1 VHPTTNLARLDAGD
15 TFTDSI
21 NLSTTNTTAFDFKM
35 AGNNTTGAW
44 LYGRKSRGTIA
55 TPTGITSGDGMTG
68 LRAYGYNATSA
79 SYVEGGYIR
88 FAADGT
94 PGATDM
100 PGKFEVRTTTAGN
113 ASPSL
118 RMTIANDGKVTFE
131 NVYGTTVGATN
142 RDLYIDNTGLI
153 GYVASLEAAKTNIV
167 DNDDVEWLK
176 YLRPVTFRYRAKDA
190 DGNYTDQPDGPIQYG
205 LIAEEVELINGEIC
219 FYDDTDNGP
228 ELRGISYQMLV
239 TPLLAL
245 VQQQAA
251 LIADLQQR
259 VEALEAGQ

>member
-1 VHPTTNLARLDAGD
+1 VASPAGI
-15 TFTDSI
+15 S
-21 NLSTTNTTAFDFKM
+21 
-35 AGNNTTGAW
+35 
-44 LYGRKSRGTIA
+44 
-55 TPTGITSGDGMTG
+55 SGDVLGS
-68 LRAYGYNATSA
+68 LRTYGYNGTSA
-79 SYVEGGYIR
+79 AFVEAGLVRIVSD
-88 FAADGT
+88 AA

-100 PGKFEVRTTTAGN
+100 PGKFEVRTTAVGSTTPG
-113 ASPSL
+113 L
-118 RMTIANDGKVTFE
+118 RMSIDSAGKVIFGD
-131 NVYGTTVGATN
+131 VYSTTVGATN
-142 RDLYIDNTGLI
+142 RDLYIDNTGLV
-153 GYVASLEAAKTNIV
+153 GYVASLESAKTDIV

-190 DGNYTDQPDGPIQYG
+190 DGNYTDQPDGPVQYG
-205 LIAEEVELINGEIC
+205 LIAEEVEVINGEIC